1 MYSVLSIKL
10 IKSLSYEAQFMGVGE
25 KFVISRG
32 DRFSVEYLML
42 LRVVPI
48 ERDEWINHGLKERH
62 INWIYGVR
70 L

>member
-1 MYSVLSIKL
+1 
-10 IKSLSYEAQFMGVGE
+10 MGVGE
-25 KFVISRG
+25 TFVISRG

-42 LRVVPI
+42 LGVGPI
-48 ERDEWINHGLKERH
+48 DRDEWINHGLKERH